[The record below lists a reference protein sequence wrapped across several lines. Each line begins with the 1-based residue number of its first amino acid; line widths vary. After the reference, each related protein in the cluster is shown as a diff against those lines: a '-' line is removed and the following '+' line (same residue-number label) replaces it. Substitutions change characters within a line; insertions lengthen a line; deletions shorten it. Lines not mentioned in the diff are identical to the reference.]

1 MSGMR
6 SRIFIRPPAIRTAAI
21 RGVLLALGL
30 AAVATAAPAAAVA
43 QPAGYAA
50 LLDITPANAKA
61 EQAGGLDPRLPTD
74 PAVLGDALGEARA
87 AGVPAGRYSTLL
99 HQYWLARGAR
109 AAGIDLATWD
119 PNTGLAANATLVDRV
134 YENYGRY
141 QRARAELYWAGMAGM
156 AGASFTGGFWDLD
169 MGRAAL
175 GVDAVRG
182 LGGAVA
188 TATGALPEAATALL
202 PPDARV
208 LATVGPTVT
217 AQDLDWYQKRLLIM
231 QKHIFFDMV
240 PMHEAY
246 LAGGRAAVDQLD
258 AAGLLDDNART
269 AWAGIYSGTPV
280 GYADAMVR
288 MADREQNQVVADQW
302 DATSAARGGVGR
314 VLTYVTTIAAK
325 PSVPGSQ
332 APGAFAP
339 VSVTGEAAGATYR
352 LRAPLPDFNWAD
364 RGPRW
369 TYIAGDIAVA
379 YRRLAEDRP
388 GVAAALL
395 TQPFRQFADQQRAV
409 HRAPD
414 LLRDL
419 STGWS
424 LERLP

>member
-1 MSGMR
+1 MR
-6 SRIFIRPPAIRTAAI
+6 PRSTIRPPSLRASAI

-30 AAVATAAPAAAVA
+30 AVAASATPSAALA
-43 QPAGYAA
+43 QPSGYLA
-50 LLDITPANAKA
+50 LLDIAPANGNA

-74 PAVLGDALGEARA
+74 PEVLGAALGDARA
-87 AGVPAGRYSTLL
+87 AGVPASRYSALL
-99 HQYWLARGAR
+99 HQYWLARGSE

-119 PNTGLAANATLVDRV
+119 PDTGLAANAALVDRV

-141 QRARAELYWAGMAGM
+141 QRERVELYWAGMAGM

-169 MGRAAL
+169 MGRTAL

-182 LGGAVA
+182 IADVVSTATRVLPPSA
-188 TATGALPEAATALL
+188 TAILPSDVRA
-202 PPDARV
+202 

-217 AQDLDWYQKRLLIM
+217 AEDLDWYQKRLLIM

-246 LAGGRAAVDQLD
+246 LAGGRAAVDELD
-258 AAGLLDDNART
+258 AAGLLDDNAAA
-269 AWAGIYSGTPV
+269 AWAGIYSGTRA

-302 DATSAARGGVGR
+302 DATSGARSGVGR
-314 VLTYVTTIAAK
+314 ALTYVTTIAAK
-325 PSVPGSQ
+325 PSVPGSL
-332 APGAFAP
+332 APGVFDP
-339 VSVTGEAAGATYR
+339 VSVTGEVDGATY
-352 LRAPLPDFNWAD
+352 LMRAPLPDFNWAD

-379 YRRLAEDRP
+379 YQRLAEDRP
-388 GVAAALL
+388 GVARALL
-395 TQPFRQFADQQRAV
+395 AQPFRQFADQQRAL

-424 LERLP
+424 LERQP

>member
-1 MSGMR
+1 MR
-6 SRIFIRPPAIRTAAI
+6 SRLSTRPSSLRAAAM
-21 RGVLLALGL
+21 RGVLIALGT
-30 AAVATAAPAAAVA
+30 AVVAGTPAIALA

-50 LLDITPANAKA
+50 LLDITPVNANA
-61 EQAGGLDPRLPTD
+61 EQSGGLDPRLPTD
-74 PAVLGDALGEARA
+74 VAALDAALGEART
-87 AGVPAGRYSTLL
+87 AGVPARRYSALL
-99 HQYWLARGAR
+99 HQYWLTRGAQ
-109 AAGIDLATWD
+109 AAGIDLAAWD

-141 QRARAELYWAGMAGM
+141 QLDRAELYWAGMAGM
-156 AGASFTGGFWDLD
+156 AGASFTGGFWDIE
-169 MGRAAL
+169 MGRTAL
-175 GVDAVRG
+175 GIDAVRG

-188 TATGALPEAATALL
+188 AATRGLPEAAAALL
-202 PPDARV
+202 PSDARA

-246 LAGGRAAVDQLD
+246 VAGGRAAVDELD
-258 AAGLLDDNART
+258 AAGLLDDNAAA
-269 AWAGIYSGTPV
+269 AWEGIYSGTPA

-302 DATSAARGGVGR
+302 DVTSAAGGGVGR
-314 VLTYVTTIAAK
+314 ALTYMTTIAAK
-325 PSVPGSQ
+325 PSVPGST
-332 APGAFAP
+332 APGVFAP
-339 VSVTGEAAGATYR
+339 MSVTGDVDGATYR

-379 YRRLAEDRP
+379 YQRLAEDRP
-388 GVAAALL
+388 GEARALL
-395 TQPFRQFADQQRAV
+395 SLPFRQFADRQRAL

-419 STGWS
+419 SAGWS
-424 LERLP
+424 LERQP